1 MAGLATQPYAHPPMN
16 TASTDTSFVPLPD
29 DGQEFLR
36 IDGHAFE
43 YLPQT
48 HCTVSATSDIGG
60 DFVID
65 LKARLADGDLQAL
78 SAVLGD
84 EQDVFLRFPLKG
96 IYRAGVPTGRF
107 SFARDRDAATATY
120 VWKGGFRDG
129 LSVHGDLLLENGWI
143 GFSGYLQGS
152 DDVQYAIAFAKRLPL
167 ESVDWTQYRFTSLDE
182 LFSASATVPRHLQLI
197 RPAIPELPAALFDY
211 TALESLVVACMADP
225 SAPHALQEI
234 PAEIARLQRLHYL
247 ALTSIGAVR
256 EIPPA
261 LGALHALRRLYI
273 KLSQAT
279 FIAPEILALP
289 ALEYCSLS
297 HNQLQQLPT
306 SFTPSLQHL
315 EVDDNQLT
323 QLPDALAS
331 LPNLRFLDISRNPLT
346 GLPPGLDRIETLRL
360 ELDKK
365 IAFLDYTYRGAGGR
379 GTVAVDH
386 EVFLARHDPALLQQL
401 DAAMSD
407 EDWDPYREA
416 IRGLALR
423 SVALSTTAPDDYTAI
438 GITRFGGLPDLPY
451 GIDYPTF
458 SNRQGETK
466 GWQFIAQLNC
476 ADLASHQA
484 YLPRAGMLYFFI
496 TGQGDICGHVIHAGT
511 DTPLRSAATL
521 SIDAGFI
528 DDDAGIYTPWRVA
541 AASWLS
547 VPTFYSSASY
557 ALGGG
562 ALDTLEDEPELS
574 EALGFE
580 LFDAAPVAPIH
591 AVNSYVFMQHDT
603 PQIEAANA
611 LRGHP
616 EDFMVLLRVSSD
628 DNPGFCFSDAGEIF
642 FVIHKSDLALGDFS
656 NVYCGLESS

>member
-1 MAGLATQPYAHPPMN
+1 MN
-16 TASTDTSFVPLPD
+16 TASTDTFSFTLPD
-29 DGQEFLR
+29 DGQEFLS
-36 IDGHAFE
+36 IDGHAFD

-48 HCTVSATSDIGG
+48 HCTVSAASSVGG

-78 SAVLGD
+78 AAVLAD

-143 GFSGYLQGS
+143 GFSGYLEGA
-152 DDVQYAIAFAKRLPL
+152 DDARYALAFAKRLPL
-167 ESVDWTQYRFTSLDE
+167 DGVDWTQYRFTSLDE
-182 LFSASATVPRHLQLI
+182 LFSAPATVPHHLQLI
-197 RPAIPELPAALFDY
+197 RPAIPRLPAALFDY

-234 PAEIARLQRLHYL
+234 PADIARLQRLQYL

-261 LGALHALRRLYI
+261 LGALRALRRLYI
-273 KLSQAT
+273 KVSQAT
-279 FIAPEILALP
+279 SIPPEVLVLP

-297 HNQLQQLPT
+297 HNRLQQLPT
-306 SFTPSLQHL
+306 SFAPSLQHL

-323 QLPDALAS
+323 QLPDALVG
-331 LPNLRFLDISRNPLT
+331 LPNLRFLDITRNPLT
-346 GLPPGLDRIETLRL
+346 GLPPGLDRIETLKL

-365 IAFLDYTYRGAGGR
+365 IAFLDYTYRGAGGQ

-407 EDWDPYREA
+407 EDWDPYRDA

-423 SVALSTTAPDDYTAI
+423 SVALNTTQPDDYSTN
-438 GITRFGGLPDLPY
+438 GTTRFGGLPDLPE
-451 GIDYPTF
+451 GVDYPTF
-458 SNRQGETK
+458 TNQHGETK

-476 ADLASHQA
+476 ADLALHQA

-496 TGQGDICGHVIHAGT
+496 SGQGDIRGHVIHADA
-511 DTPLRSAATL
+511 DTALRSAASL
-521 SIDAGFI
+521 SIDEDFI

-541 AASWLS
+541 SASWLS
-547 VPTFYSSASY
+547 VPSFYSSASY

-562 ALDTLEDEPELS
+562 ALETLEDEPELS

-591 AVNSYVFMQHDT
+591 AINSYVFMQHDT